1 MISIVELLDAARSI
15 RPKLPT
21 LLDAETALQVDQHL
35 AGLLNQLDQQP
46 TNNKATAQQIRTLLQ
61 SHPSTKKW
69 LTDFAETVTRNRSN
83 SLAGD
88 PILGH
93 ARFYICPQ
101 GNDYTWTQ
109 EGTEEIPLCPTHL
122 VRLVRAQQ

>member
-1 MISIVELLDAARSI
+1 MISIAELLDAARII

-21 LLDAETALQVDQHL
+21 LLDDETALQIDQHL
-35 AGLLNQLDQQP
+35 ADLLNQLDQQP
-46 TNNKATAQQIRTLLQ
+46 TNNKVTAQQIRSLLQ
-61 SHPSTKKW
+61 SHPATHTW
-69 LTDFAETVTRNRSN
+69 LIDFAQKVTKNRSN

-88 PILGH
+88 PILGN
-93 ARFYICPQ
+93 AFCYVCPK

-122 VRLVRAQQ
+122 VRLVRTQA